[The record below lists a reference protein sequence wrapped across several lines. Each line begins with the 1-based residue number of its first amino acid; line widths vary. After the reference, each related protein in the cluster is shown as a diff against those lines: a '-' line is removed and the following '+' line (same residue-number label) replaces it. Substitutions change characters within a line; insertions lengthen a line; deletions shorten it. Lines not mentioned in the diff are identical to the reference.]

1 MSRRC
6 SINTS
11 KAVMSG
17 NKVSHSNR
25 KTRRRF
31 LPNIQVVSFF
41 SDLLNKTISL
51 KLSTNSIRTVEKNDG
66 LDNFL
71 LSTSSSKL
79 GDEAKQL
86 KKQLVKLRSK
96 AA

>member
-25 KTRRRF
+25 KTKRRF

-51 KLSTNSIRTVEKNDG
+51 KLSTNSVRTVEKNDG

-86 KKQLVKLRSK
+86 KKKLVKLRSK

>member
-51 KLSTNSIRTVEKNDG
+51 KLSTNSVRTVEKNDG